1 MNNLTK
7 RILTAIIAGTATV
20 YSILNWETGLWVFTF
35 LIALFSY
42 AEWLH
47 LFEVKLLKPAT
58 LPPYIF
64 ICSVWSGL
72 FPGVNDQIREI
83 FLLIGFGFLPFTLI
97 PFLRKAPGA
106 EQIKTLLVLFGGI
119 LYLIP
124 PLYFFHETAY
134 INDFEYTPY
143 FPLGLLFII
152 WACDSTAYFVGK
164 KFGRKKIAPLI
175 SPGKSWAGYWGGV
188 VGALLTG
195 LILSQYFGTPGIKWL
210 IPAVIIGFLGP
221 MGDLAESF
229 IKRSSGIKDSG
240 SLLPGHGGLLDRF
253 DVSLFLMPFLYFII
267 KIFF

>member
-7 RILTAIIAGTATV
+7 RILTAVIAGTATV

-35 LIALFSY
+35 LIALLSY
-42 AEWLH
+42 TEWLH

-58 LPPYIF
+58 FPTYLF
-64 ICSVWSGL
+64 ICSVWAGL
-72 FPGVNDQIREI
+72 FPGVNAQFREI
-83 FLLIGFGFLPFTLI
+83 FILTGFSFLPFTLI

-106 EQIKTLLVLFGGI
+106 EQIKTLLILFGGI

-124 PLYFFHETAY
+124 PLYFLHETAY
-134 INDFEYTPY
+134 INEFVYTPY
-143 FPLGLLFII
+143 FPLGVLFII
-152 WACDSTAYFVGK
+152 WACDSSAYFTGK

-175 SPGKSWAGYWGGV
+175 SPGKSWEGYWGGV
-188 VGALLTG
+188 AGALLTG
-195 LILSQYFGTPGIKWL
+195 LILSRYFDTPGLKWL
-210 IPAVIIGFLGP
+210 IPAAIIGFLGP
-221 MGDLAESF
+221 IGDLAESF
-229 IKRSSGIKDSG
+229 IKRSSGVKDSG